1 MAIDPPFED
10 ESLPEGDGAEIASFS
25 ALTDPYPTLGSRVK
39 IEATIRGL
47 GYDRPLG
54 LEFWADTPENTS
66 ISIDKMPTDPIPE
79 GETPR
84 YTAEFTPKHEGIY
97 TLHAYLFAGTLQI
110 DHAVDELSIGR

>member
-1 MAIDPPFED
+1 MAIKSPFEN
-10 ESLPEGDGAEIASFS
+10 EPLPEDNGAEIVSFS

-54 LEFWADTPENTS
+54 LEFWADTPDNTS
-66 ISIDKMPTDPIPE
+66 ISIDKMPTDPVPA
-79 GETPR
+79 GETLR

-97 TLHAYLFAGTLQI
+97 TLHVYLFAGTRHI
-110 DHAVDELSIGR
+110 DAAADELSIGR